1 MKLMKFVDEKVKN
14 REKVHVV
21 GYIRVSTF
29 NQADNTSLELQK
41 RKIKEYCHLK
51 NWQLVKIYKEIGSGA
66 KESREQ
72 YNEMIKAIDRNG
84 FDGIVVYHIDRLFRS
99 LRLFA
104 NLYYRLSKSKKWI
117 STIDGGLDS
126 STDIGAFTLKMMV
139 LMAEMERERITKR
152 LQSGRVEN
160 FKNTGKIG
168 SDNKGCTGVLPF
180 GYYYNGDGERKIDR
194 ERAEVVKTIYKM
206 RKDGSSLDTITNEL
220 NENGILTQRGKQ
232 FNRNSV
238 YAILKNE
245 FYTGR
250 YKYSNWIQEDHHEP
264 IIKMSNWS
272 YVNLPEKMFKA
283 KKRLKNRKKTKH
295 WEFTPIGPIIP
306 ESLKSDQYRTAIY

>member
-1 MKLMKFVDEKVKN
+1 MKLKRFHDEKVKN
-14 REKVHVV
+14 NDKIKVV

-29 NQADNTSLELQK
+29 NQEDNTSLALQEK
-41 RKIKEYCHLK
+41 KIKEYCNLK
-51 NWQLVKIYKEIGSGA
+51 NWQLVKIFKEIGSGA
-66 KESREQ
+66 KESRQQ
-72 YNEMIKAIDRNG
+72 YNEMIQLIDKNG
-84 FDGIVVYHIDRLFRS
+84 FNGIVVYHIDRLFRS

-104 NLYYRLSKSKKWI
+104 NLYYKLSKSNKWI

-168 SDNKGCTGVLPF
+168 SNKKGCTGVLPF
-180 GYYYNGDGERKIDR
+180 GYYYNRDGELKIDR

-206 RKDGSSLDTITNEL
+206 RRDGSSLDKITNEL
-220 NENGILTQRGKQ
+220 NENGILTQRAKP

-250 YKYSNWIQEDHHEP
+250 YKYSNWVQEYHHEP
-264 IIKMSNWS
+264 IIKMSDWA

-283 KKRLKNRKKTKH
+283 KKRLKNRKKAKLY
-295 WEFTPIGPIIP
+295 EFPLIGSWLGKKYSNGMIP
-306 ESLKSDQYRTAIY
+306 